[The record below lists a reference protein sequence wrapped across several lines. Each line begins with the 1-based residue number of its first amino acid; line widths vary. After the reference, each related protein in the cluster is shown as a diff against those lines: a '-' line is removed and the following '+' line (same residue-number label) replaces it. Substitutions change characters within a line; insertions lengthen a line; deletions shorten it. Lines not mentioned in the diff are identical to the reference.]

1 MSKPKIFAD
10 GFTFKRPKENA
21 PDWVIGHVAL
31 NAEKAVAFIQSHT
44 KNGWV
49 NLNINRSQSGKDY
62 IELDTFEPKKQNANA
77 QQKVNIDY

>member
-31 NAEKAVAFIQSHT
+31 NAEKAVAFIQ
-44 KNGWV
+44 
-49 NLNINRSQSGKDY
+49 
-62 IELDTFEPKKQNANA
+62 
-77 QQKVNIDY
+77 